1 MGGFFGGGAAEPQP
15 VDTSYI
21 EKQQAQAD
29 EDKAKAER
37 ENEAKRRVLLGR
49 RGRSLLQWGTDLGVT
64 NAGVP
69 GGQTTL
75 G

>member
-1 MGGFFGGGAAEPQP
+1 MGGMFGGAPKAEP

-21 EKQQAQAD
+21 EEQQAQAE

-49 RGRSLLQWGTDLGVT
+49 RGRSLLQWGSDL
-64 NAGVP
+64 GVP

>member
-1 MGGFFGGGAAEPQP
+1 MGGMFGGGSPAPQQ
-15 VDTSYI
+15 DTSYI
-21 EKQQAQAD
+21 EEQQAQAE

-49 RGRSLLQWGTDLGVT
+49 RGRSLLQWGSDLGVT
-64 NAGVP
+64 

>member
-1 MGGFFGGGAAEPQP
+1 MGGIFGGAAEPQP

-21 EKQQAQAD
+21 EEQQRQAE

-64 NAGVP
+64 NASGI